1 MEQSTIVFTIIGGIA
16 GLWLL
21 IMATIAI
28 LRDSILRDSS
38 KYHLVYK
45 FGKKRIYMLTRTKKF
60 FDQLTDRTQAIVESD
75 ITNQQVEL
83 PRGKYLAVLDQVD
96 NEQGKTSL
104 YVKIVSME

>member
-1 MEQSTIVFTIIGGIA
+1 MEQSTIIFSVIGGGV

-28 LRDSILRDSS
+28 IKDSS

-75 ITNQQVEL
+75 ITNQQTEL